1 VGLFSPWGIAVTLGI
16 LGKKVGMTQIFDGD
30 GRAIPVTVVQAG
42 PCPVTQLKTKAT
54 DGYSAIQ
61 LGFEPV
67 LPKRINKPEQGH
79 LRKAGLE
86 HMVRHLREYRL
97 ENPES
102 YHVGQT
108 ITVDSLF
115 QPGQL
120 VDVSG
125 TSIGRGFAG
134 YQKRHHF
141 GRGPMSHGSKN
152 HREPGSVGAGT
163 TPGRVFPG
171 LRGAGR
177 LGGKRATIRKL
188 EVIKVIPEQNLLL
201 IKGGIPGVE
210 GGLVEIRPAKLVQ
223 RQSAR

>member
-1 VGLFSPWGIAVTLGI
+1 
-16 LGKKVGMTQIFDGD
+16 
-30 GRAIPVTVVQAG
+30 
-42 PCPVTQLKTKAT
+42 
-54 DGYSAIQ
+54 
-61 LGFEPV
+61 
-67 LPKRINKPEQGH
+67 
-79 LRKAGLE
+79 
-86 HMVRHLREYRL
+86 
-97 ENPES
+97 
-102 YHVGQT
+102 
-108 ITVDSLF
+108 
-115 QPGQL
+115 
-120 VDVSG
+120 
-125 TSIGRGFAG
+125 
-134 YQKRHHF
+134 
-141 GRGPMSHGSKN
+141 MSHGSKN

>member
-1 VGLFSPWGIAVTLGI
+1 
-16 LGKKVGMTQIFDGD
+16 MTQIFDEE
-30 GRAIPVTVVQAG
+30 GRAIPVTVIQAG
-42 PCPVTQLKTKAT
+42 PCHVTQVKTKAT
-54 DGYSAIQ
+54 DGYTAVQ
-61 LGFEPV
+61 LGFDPV
-67 LPKRINKPEQGH
+67 QPKRINKPEQGH

-86 HMVRHLREYRL
+86 DFVRHLREYRL
-97 ENPES
+97 ADPES
-102 YHVGQT
+102 YSPGQT
-108 ITVDSLF
+108 IDVSLF
-115 QPGQL
+115 SPGQL

-125 TSIGRGFAG
+125 TSIGRGFGG

-188 EVIKVIPEQNLLL
+188 QVVKVMPEQHLLL
-201 IKGGIPGVE
+201 IKGGVPGVE
-210 GGLVEIRPAKLVQ
+210 GSLLEIRPAQ
-223 RQSAR
+223 RVGR